1 MRRTGGQREI
11 DDVDRAL
18 CNLLAAAP
26 RTSHRALAAAVGIT
40 DETVAVRLRRLREQG
55 VLATTVIVDWEAA
68 GYALQAILRVRMGS
82 GTFREV
88 AEQLVQHPATLA
100 VSETSG
106 ADDGIVQVLA
116 RSPQALHDYVT
127 GQVIAN
133 TGVNSVTVDLVVAD
147 LKVPPN
153 VLTLPI
159 PAWDPADLPDPR
171 VPLDD
176 LDLRLVRQ
184 LAADGHAS
192 GGELARRLGVSDATV
207 RRRTQRLE
215 AQGLLRI
222 VAAMDPVATGD
233 LAALAFAFCRHGSS
247 TDTARAALARH
258 PEVITGFATAGTASM
273 VLLLAARTDAGL
285 QEFTDTAL
293 GQLPGLR
300 SVELCHVSDVLFHRS
315 HLGRFATADR
325 WP

>member
-40 DETVAVRLRRLREQG
+40 DETVAARLRRLREQG
-55 VLATTVIVDWEAA
+55 VLATTVIVDWQAA
-68 GYALQAILRVRMGS
+68 GYAVQAILRVRVG
-82 GTFREV
+82 GRAFREI
-88 AEQLVQHPATLA
+88 AAQLAQHPATLA

-106 ADDGIVQVLA
+106 AGDGIVQVLA
-116 RSPQALHDYVT
+116 RSPQELHDYVT
-127 GQVIAN
+127 AQVLASP
-133 TGVNSVTVDLVVAD
+133 GVHGVTVDQVVAD

-171 VPLDD
+171 VTLDD

-192 GGELARRLGVSDATV
+192 SGALARRLGVSDVTV

-215 AQGLLRI
+215 ANGLLQI

-233 LAALAFAFCRHGSS
+233 LSALAFAFCCHGSS
-247 TDTARAALARH
+247 TVALREALARH
-258 PEVITGFATAGTASM
+258 PEVITGFATLGTATM

-285 QEFTDTAL
+285 QAFTNSAL
-293 GQLPGLR
+293 RALPGLR
-300 SVELCHVSDVLFHRS
+300 SVALCHVSDVLFHRS
-315 HLGRFATADR
+315 HLGRFATAGTST
-325 WP
+325 